1 MTDSTSQHPPTANL
15 RNALIVEDDPYIG
28 RLLKFMLEKEG
39 FETILATDGQ
49 AGEAAII
56 SATPFAV
63 ILLDV
68 MLPLVNGYELLK
80 LARGTP
86 KRAGVPIIM
95 LTAKSQEGDIVR
107 ALDLG
112 ASDHLVKPFQPNE
125 LKARI
130 RRLVK

>member
-1 MTDSTSQHPPTANL
+1 MTETKSTNSAASSP

-39 FETILATDGQ
+39 FAPLLATDGE
-49 AGEAAII
+49 AGAAAIA
-56 SATPFAV
+56 SNTPFA
-63 ILLDV
+63 IMLLDV
-68 MLPLVNGYELLK
+68 MLPLVNGYELLQQ
-80 LARGTP
+80 ARRMP
-86 KRAGVPIIM
+86 EREGVPIIM

-112 ASDHLVKPFQPNE
+112 ANDHLVKPFQPNE